1 MHRVFQPSR
10 LSGLPTDIASLAR
23 NVVRGDL
30 TALPPLILAAQGMP
44 AATAELLLPVHYYVL
59 DPVHMRTMSF
69 NDWESD
75 AAAIHSRL
83 SAVITTFEPL
93 RWVAVRA
100 CIPKS
105 AMSDVFNRVW
115 LWVQFLQDYREQI
128 SPGALGQPYV
138 VYMSFFAELFHAF
151 CTSEEYS
158 REAHMFAVSNPRI
171 HFILSSTLDE
181 LLDQEA
187 ADQRCG
193 KFASHASYGVHAAA
207 WSLFYHGHQLL
218 LKDTPHFQ
226 HLIVG
231 TGGTWDHLALFL
243 RRYLEQTLATLQSQ
257 DAPTAFQLQRVY
269 AALLFMPGVVEPGR
283 NPRPELRA
291 ALIRHGALTVL
302 TKLLIPLARIPPQS
316 FQTGQHRQMPVYGLG
331 FLVPWILHDSR
342 SDLRLAEALRA
353 GLLRGL
359 LELARTPGYYLPATK
374 DNIRFFLNSGIPQ
387 HCVYQSVLRALRV
400 ALEELVPFDPQRVF
414 EEAGLGSDW
423 IQFLDVIRDRLR
435 ILDEYD
441 AGTLRMWRVC
451 DNTECGLV
459 GPKAQFKQC
468 TGCSEAWYCSR
479 ACQKAN
485 WRWGHRQECSI
496 IAQDRDNDH
505 AILSPGDR
513 SFQRAMLNYDYAIE
527 QVKITTKFLPCAT
540 FTGAQRCAIM
550 FNYRWG
556 GAPRIETSSITQKQ
570 RSEHSRLD
578 ALWTRADASPGR
590 AQLSMMHFVQGKEV
604 QRRVVLLRFANAALA
619 NAVKQIPFYQ
629 DAVRGQNIY
638 APEVAQLV
646 ELLIKSGYA
655 GIWTH

>member
-1 MHRVFQPSR
+1 MQRVFQPSR

-30 TALPPLILAAQGMP
+30 TALPPLILAARGMP

-59 DPVHMRTMSF
+59 DPVHMRTMSV

-93 RWVAVRA
+93 QLAAMEAR
-100 CIPKS
+100 IPKS
-105 AMSDVFNRVW
+105 AMSDIFNRVW

-128 SPGALGQPYV
+128 TPAALGQPYV
-138 VYMSFFAELFHAF
+138 VCMTFFAELFYAF

-207 WSLFYHGHQLL
+207 WSLFYYGHQLL

-226 HLIVG
+226 HLLVG

-243 RRYLEQTLATLQSQ
+243 RRYLEQSLATLQSQ
-257 DAPTAFQLQRVY
+257 DAPTVFQLERVY

-283 NPRPELRA
+283 SPRPELRA
-291 ALIRHGALTVL
+291 ALIRHGAITLF
-302 TKLLIPLARIPPQS
+302 TKLLAPARTHPAANPP
-316 FQTGQHRQMPVYGLG
+316 RPA
-331 FLVPWILHDSR
+331 PPK
-342 SDLRLAEALRA
+342 ALRA
-353 GLLRGL
+353 GFLCVL
-359 LELARTPGYYLPATK
+359 LEFARAPGYYRSTAK
-374 DNIRFFLNSGIPQ
+374 EHIQFSLNSGIAQ
-387 HCVYQSVLRALRV
+387 HCVYLSVLRALRV

-414 EEAGLGSDW
+414 EEAGFSSDW
-423 IQFLDVIRDRLR
+423 IQFLGFMQDRLR
-435 ILDEYD
+435 IVDEYD
-441 AGTLRMWRVC
+441 AGRLMMWRVC

-468 TGCSEAWYCSR
+468 TGCSEVWYCSR

-527 QVKITTKFLPCAT
+527 QVKITTKFLPVTAS
-540 FTGAQRCAIM
+540 TGAQRCAVM
-550 FNYRWG
+550 FDYLCG

-570 RSEHSRLD
+570 RSEHSRLN

-604 QRRVVLLRFANAALA
+604 QRRVVLLRFSNAALA
-619 NAVKQIPFYQ
+619 NAVKQIPFYH
-629 DAVRGQNIY
+629 DAVSEHNIY
-638 APEVAQLV
+638 APEVTQLV